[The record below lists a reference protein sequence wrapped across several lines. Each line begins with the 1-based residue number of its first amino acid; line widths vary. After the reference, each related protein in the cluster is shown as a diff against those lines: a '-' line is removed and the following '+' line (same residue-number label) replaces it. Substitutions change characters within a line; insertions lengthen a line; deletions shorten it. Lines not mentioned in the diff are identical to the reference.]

1 MQDGKI
7 KIGLVGNPNV
17 GKSTVFN
24 ALTGMKQHTGNWPG
38 KTVESAFGEFEY
50 KNKKVE
56 ICDLPGTYSLVSHS
70 KEEEVTRDFICKEKY
85 DGIVIVCDAVCL
97 ERNLNLV
104 LQVFD
109 ITKNVIVCVNLIDE
123 AKKKKI
129 KIDYNRLSKLLG
141 VSVIPVC
148 ARKKLGLKELQE
160 AILSFEK
167 SNKKVLTVKSGKLDM
182 SEQTVNYIKRAEEIS
197 KEVVIFENKNYANRD
212 RKIDKILTNK
222 LTGVPIMLAMLGVI
236 FWITL
241 VGANYPSELLI
252 SFFNIIGEK
261 LYEIFEILKVPEMLT
276 NVILRRRI
284 QSSFLGCCCYAST
297 NGNFLSTIY
306 TA

>member
-1 MQDGKI
+1 MQDDKI

-104 LQVFD
+104 LQVLD

-129 KIDYNRLSKLLG
+129 KIDYNQLSKLLG
-141 VSVIPVC
+141 VAVIPVC
-148 ARKKLGLKELQE
+148 ARKKFGLKELQE
-160 AILSFEK
+160 SIIGFEK
-167 SNKKVLTVKSGKLDM
+167 SNKKVEKIKLEKLNKG
-182 SEQTVNYIKRAEEIS
+182 EQTVSYIKRAEELS
-197 KEVVIFENKNYANRD
+197 KKVVIFENKNYADRD
-212 RKIDKILTNK
+212 RKIDRILTNK
-222 LTGVPIMLAMLGVI
+222 LTGIPIMLAMLGVI
-236 FWITL
+236 FWITI

-252 SFFNIIGEK
+252 SLFNIIGEK
-261 LYEIFEILKVPEMLT
+261 LYVLFETLNIPEILT
-276 NVILRRRI
+276 DVILRWWI
-284 QSSFLGCCCYAST
+284 QSSFLGCCCYASAY
-297 NGNFLSTIY
+297 GNLFSVIHI
-306 TA
+306 A